1 MARTGVD
8 VRAKSIRVTFTLN
21 GKQERH
27 TLIVNGMPLPPSPAN
42 LKYAERLAAEI
53 REKVRL
59 GQFSLVEYFP
69 AAGDTQA
76 QTSVGTQMDNW
87 LKAQRIEESTRAGY
101 SSGVKF
107 WKEAS
112 CDDNGTPLGGLAVRG
127 LKTRHILTAIAA
139 RPELTGKTI
148 NNYVQVLREAMELA
162 VTDGELKENPVAK
175 IQPAKHQKAPPDP
188 FTRDEADKIV
198 ADMAAKHPGQAANF
212 VEFWMWT
219 GMRTSEIFGLR
230 WANVDRASSSVR
242 GAEAVVRGVQKDNT
256 KTNTARTVKLNSV
269 ALAAITR
276 QKQHTFLAGD
286 FVFNDPRYSTPW
298 VDERAFR
305 RSYWTPTLKRLGI
318 RYRRPYNMRHTYA
331 TIMLMAGM
339 NHSFCAK
346 QLGHSVEMF
355 QRTYSKWID
364 GQQDDAEMGRLEAAL
379 SPSYPQKQIKAP

>member
-1 MARTGVD
+1 MGRAGTGVNI
-8 VRAKSIRVTFTLN
+8 RPNSIRVTFTLD
-21 GKQERH
+21 GKQH
-27 TLIVNGMPLPPSPAN
+27 HQTLVLNGQPMAPSPAN
-42 LKYAERLAAEI
+42 IKYAERLAAEI
-53 REKVRL
+53 RGKIRM
-59 GQFSLVEYFP
+59 GTFSLAEYFP
-69 AAGDTQA
+69 ASGDTQA
-76 QTSVGTQMDNW
+76 QTTVGTQLDNW
-87 LKAQRIEESTRAGY
+87 LKAQRIEQSTRDGY

-107 WKEAS
+107 WKRTMQDTA
-112 CDDNGTPLGGLAVRG
+112 LRA
-127 LKTRHILTAIAA
+127 LKHSDILTAIAA

-162 VTDGELKENPVAK
+162 VIDGDLKENPVAK

-188 FTRDEADKIV
+188 FTREEADKIV
-198 ADMAAKHPGQAANF
+198 ADMHAKQSGRVANF

-219 GMRTSEIFGLR
+219 GMRTSEVFGLR
-230 WANVDRASSSVR
+230 WANVDLASGSAVVT
-242 GAEAVVRGVQKDNT
+242 EAVVRGIKKDNT

-276 QKQHTFLAGD
+276 QKAHTYLAGD
-286 FVFNDPRYSTPW
+286 FVFNDPRYGTPW

-331 TIMLMAGM
+331 TQMLMAGM
-339 NHSFCAK
+339 NHAFCAK

-379 SPSYPQKQIKAP
+379 CPANAQKQIKAP

>member
-1 MARTGVD
+1 M
-8 VRAKSIRVTFTLN
+8 K
-21 GKQERH
+21 
-27 TLIVNGMPLPPSPAN
+27 
-42 LKYAERLAAEI
+42 
-53 REKVRL
+53 
-59 GQFSLVEYFP
+59 
-69 AAGDTQA
+69 
-76 QTSVGTQMDNW
+76 
-87 LKAQRIEESTRAGY
+87 GY

-107 WKEAS
+107 WKKSINNTA
-112 CDDNGTPLGGLAVRG
+112 LRA
-127 LKTRHILTAIAA
+127 LKHSDVLKCIAA
-139 RPELTGKTI
+139 RPDLTGKTI

-162 VTDGELKENPVAK
+162 VNDGELKENPVAK

-188 FTRDEADKIV
+188 LTREDADKIL
-198 ADMAAKHPGQAANF
+198 ADIAAKYPGQLANF

-230 WANVDRASSSVR
+230 WANVDLANSSVLV
-242 GAEAVVRGVQKDNT
+242 AEAVVRGIQKDNT
-256 KTNTARTVKLNSV
+256 KTNTARTVKLNSI
-269 ALAAITR
+269 ALAALTR
-276 QKQHTFLAGD
+276 QKAHTYLADD
-286 FVFNDPRYSTPW
+286 FVFHDPRYDTPW

-364 GQQDDAEMGRLEAAL
+364 AQQDDAEMGRLEATL
-379 SPSYPQKQIKAP
+379 SLGYPQKRTRPLKALICIGKLWGG

>member
-8 VRAKSIRVTFTLN
+8 IRAKSIRITFTLN

-27 TLIVNGMPLPPSPAN
+27 TLIVNGLPLPPTAAN

-59 GQFSLVEYFP
+59 GLFSMAEYFP
-69 AAGDTQA
+69 AAKDTQS
-76 QTSVGTQMDNW
+76 QKTVGEQLDNW
-87 LKAQRIEESTRAGY
+87 LNAQRIEESTKAGY

-107 WKEAS
+107 WKKSINHTA
-112 CDDNGTPLGGLAVRG
+112 LRA
-127 LKTRHILTAIAA
+127 LKHSDVLTCIAA
-139 RPELTGKTI
+139 RPDLTGKTI

-162 VTDGELKENPVAK
+162 VSDGELKENPVAK

-188 FTRDEADKIV
+188 LTRDEADKIV
-198 ADMAAKHPGQAANF
+198 ADIAANHPGQAANF

-230 WANVDRASSSVR
+230 WANVDLANCSVLV
-242 GAEAVVRGVQKDNT
+242 AEAVVRGVQKDNT
-256 KTNTARTVKLNSV
+256 KTNTARTVKLNSI

-276 QKQHTFLAGD
+276 QKAHTFLADD
-286 FVFNDPRYSTPW
+286 FVFNDPRYDTPW

-364 GQQDDAEMGRLEAAL
+364 GQQDDAEMGRLEATL
-379 SPSYPQKQIKAP
+379 SLGYPQKRIKAP